1 VHSFLNFI
9 KTKDRYG
16 APIAL
21 TFEGEDSFKTVRGG
35 TLTIAVAVYMIIYLV
50 SEFLPVFDN
59 KINSF
64 QSQTRFYN
72 SSN

>member
-1 VHSFLNFI
+1 M
-9 KTKDRYG
+9 G

-21 TFEGEDSFKTVRGG
+21 TFEGEDAFKTVRGG

-50 SEFLPVFDN
+50 SEFLPVFDK

-64 QSQTRFYN
+64 QS
-72 SSN
+72 